1 MYNSKVSID
10 FGLLRCTT
18 FLKVHYAPHDRVE
31 EWGLLNMEMEKKI
44 EKTRTVL
51 TAKVPIVAVFLYK
64 LSAEYF

>member
-1 MYNSKVSID
+1 MYNKSVIWFWFAMLYNNS
-10 FGLLRCTT
+10 
-18 FLKVHYAPHDRVE
+18 KVHYAPHDRVE
-31 EWGLLNMEMEKKI
+31 EWGLLKMEMEKKI

>member
-1 MYNSKVSID
+1 MLYNNS
-10 FGLLRCTT
+10 
-18 FLKVHYAPHDRVE
+18 KVHYAPHDRVE
-31 EWGLLNMEMEKKI
+31 EWGLLKMEMEKKI